1 MLKARRIIVEK
12 PCPRYHQAVI
22 SSDSSAT
29 HSDPTKD
36 PNAVLFKFIYLSI
49 AAALATIVLK
59 FIAAHVTGSM
69 GFLSDALESTVNL
82 VAAIVAL
89 IALKVAA
96 KPADDNHH
104 FGHSK
109 AEYFSALIEGLMIFI
124 AAGVILFT
132 AIRRLLDP
140 VELEQLGIG
149 FAFTIV
155 ATVINLAVGV
165 LLVRNGRKHRSTTL
179 VADGKHLLT
188 DVWTTVGVIVG
199 MIGVIITGWLWL
211 DPAIAIVVG
220 INILFTGYKL
230 ITESMS
236 GLLSAAFSE
245 GDAATL
251 DTTLTTFADHH
262 GVRFAKPQT
271 VESGRQRF
279 VYATMYVPAEWT
291 VGASHDIADQL
302 EIDVDKTLPGTQTF
316 IHIEPEELA
325 GTPHSSAQF

>member
-1 MLKARRIIVEK
+1 MQKTR
-12 PCPRYHQAVI
+12 PRYHQTVN
-22 SSDSSAT
+22 SSKPRDI
-29 HSDPTKD
+29 HGD

-59 FIAAHVTGSM
+59 FLAAHVTGSM

-109 AEYFSALIEGLMIFI
+109 AEYFSALVEGLMIFI

-132 AIRRLLDP
+132 ATLRLLEP

-149 FAFTIV
+149 FAFTLV
-155 ATVINLAVGV
+155 ATIINLAVGL
-165 LLVRNGRKHRSTTL
+165 LLVRNGRKYRSTTL
-179 VADGKHLLT
+179 TADGKHLLT

-199 MIGVIITGWLWL
+199 VLGVLLTGWLWL
-211 DPAIAIVVG
+211 DPLIAIAVG
-220 INILFTGYKL
+220 VNILFTGYKL
-230 ITESMS
+230 IAESMK
-236 GLLSAAFSE
+236 GLLSVAFSAE
-245 GDAATL
+245 HTATL
-251 DTTLTTFADHH
+251 DATLADFSAQH

-279 VYATMYVPAEWT
+279 VYATMYVPSHWT
-291 VGASHDIADQL
+291 VGASHDIADAL
-302 EIDVDKTLPGTQTF
+302 EIHIEKALPETHTF

-325 GTPHSSAQF
+325 GTPQSSAQM